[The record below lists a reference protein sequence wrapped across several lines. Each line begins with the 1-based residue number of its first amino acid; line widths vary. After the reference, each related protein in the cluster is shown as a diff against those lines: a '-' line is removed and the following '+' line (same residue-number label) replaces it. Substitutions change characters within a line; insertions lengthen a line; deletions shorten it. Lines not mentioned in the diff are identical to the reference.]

1 MVVIFGI
8 GESFRSIWTHN
19 RQWLTWIGVV
29 HAGHTPKGL
38 PLDPAGGYSQ
48 EKNKGLCA
56 ASSGDR
62 KRPRGRVLT
71 ARMCRGGS
79 CAKVGEVGGPIYAEI
94 QYI

>member
-1 MVVIFGI
+1 M

-19 RQWLTWIGVV
+19 GRWLASINVDHAQHTANCYSPDPGNV
-29 HAGHTPKGL
+29 HIPQKIKG
-38 PLDPAGGYSQ
+38 P
-48 EKNKGLCA
+48 CV

-62 KRPRGRVLT
+62 KRPWDRDPT

-79 CAKVGEVGGPIYAEI
+79 CAKVEGVGGAIYTKI